1 MKDEENKILGYGTS
15 ASDKL
20 EMGDINIRR
29 IDATFFFLRRQI
41 IVNDITPNFKIFADN
56 LIESKAVLKGEK
68 EIDVQILFSNDSD
81 ILSVLKKYEFEN
93 VDTYMEAGK
102 IYRLD
107 KVRQADF
114 KDPDSKVRYKL
125 VKAYFE
131 GEDGHKFIF
140 NVVFKGNENDKP
152 YIDRIYSF
160 FSSKKNFRV
169 IPKHNIGPIFS
180 SSDINKIFPEFNQVK
195 LRDDTVYDEPRM
207 RKRNVYHLFDVGR
220 LDNAVMLK
228 YFDTT
233 EKKTL
238 MTRIECY
245 LDTENVE
252 SERKLSRVYEFFA
265 KRKGKFFAPAEDIYD
280 YEFDFMKAPAPDE
293 PFILKFGEA
302 HNAIEYKELL
312 YGLKIDSENAKW
324 NKVYYNSYAS
334 QGVKFY
340 PDRVL

>member
-81 ILSVLKKYEFEN
+81 ILSFLKKYEFEN

-102 IYRLD
+102 VYRLD

-140 NVVFKGNENDKP
+140 NVIFQGNENDKP

-160 FSSKKNFRV
+160 FSLMENFRI
-169 IPKHNIGPIFS
+169 IPKHNIGPVFS
-180 SSDINKIFPEFNQVK
+180 SSNINMIFPEFSQIK
-195 LRDDTVYDEPRM
+195 SRDGTIYEEPRM
-207 RKRNVYHLFDVGR
+207 KKGNVYHLYDVGR
-220 LDNAVMLK
+220 LDNAVMLE

-233 EKKTL
+233 EKKKL
-238 MTRIECY
+238 MMRIECY
-245 LDTENVE
+245 PDDENVE
-252 SERKLSRVYEFFA
+252 DERKLSKVYEFFA
-265 KRKGKFFAPAEDIYD
+265 RHKGKLFAPAEDIYD
-280 YEFDFMKAPAPDE
+280 CEFNFMKVPAPDE

-302 HNAIEYKELL
+302 RNAIEYKEVLH
-312 YGLKIDSENAKW
+312 GLKIDSENAKW
-324 NKVYYNSYAS
+324 NEVYYNSYT
-334 QGVKFY
+334 GFGIKFY

>member
-125 VKAYFE
+125 VKEYFE
-131 GEDGHKFIF
+131 GEDRLKFIF
-140 NVVFKGNENDKP
+140 NVIFKGDENDKP

-160 FSSKKNFRV
+160 FSSMENFRI
-169 IPKHNIGPIFS
+169 IPKHNIGPVFS
-180 SSDINKIFPEFNQVK
+180 SSNINMIFPEFSQIK
-195 LRDDTVYDEPRM
+195 SRDDTIYEETRM
-207 RKRNVYHLFDVGR
+207 KKGNVYHLYDVGR
-220 LDNAVMLK
+220 LDNAVMLE
-228 YFDTT
+228 YFDTV
-233 EKKTL
+233 EKKKL
-238 MTRIECY
+238 MMRIECY
-245 LDTENVE
+245 RDDENVE
-252 SERKLSRVYEFFA
+252 SKRKLSKVYEFFA
-265 KRKGKFFAPAEDIYD
+265 R
-280 YEFDFMKAPAPDE
+280 
-293 PFILKFGEA
+293 
-302 HNAIEYKELL
+302 
-312 YGLKIDSENAKW
+312 
-324 NKVYYNSYAS
+324 
-334 QGVKFY
+334 
-340 PDRVL
+340 